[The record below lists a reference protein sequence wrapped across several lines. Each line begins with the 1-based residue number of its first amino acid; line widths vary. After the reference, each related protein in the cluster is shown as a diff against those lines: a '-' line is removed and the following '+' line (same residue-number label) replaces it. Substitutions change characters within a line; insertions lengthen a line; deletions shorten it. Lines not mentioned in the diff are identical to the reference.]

1 MKQSAKAKAASQKNI
16 DQWEKKQ
23 EIMHK
28 LSDNK
33 EMIGMGFVIG
43 SLTVFLASILA
54 IFIANI

>member
-23 EIMHK
+23 ALMNR

-33 EMIGMGFVIG
+33 EMITIGFVLG
-43 SLTVFLASILA
+43 FVTCLLAA
-54 IFIANI
+54 FIALGL